1 MYIRLMENNIA
12 IRVIARWNGDQEV
25 LEMSFGE
32 LSDWVAYGSAYQ
44 EYDSLLVDG
53 VEAGELVW

>member
-1 MYIRLMENNIA
+1 MENNIA
-12 IRVIARWNGDQEV
+12 IRVIASWNGDQEV
-25 LEMSFGE
+25 LEMSFEE

>member
-1 MYIRLMENNIA
+1 MENNIA
-12 IRVIARWNGDQEV
+12 IRVIADQVEV

-32 LSDWVAYGSAYQ
+32 LSDWVAYGHAYE

-53 VEAGELVW
+53 VEASELVW